1 MIFVKKAYIKHK
13 KKHATFMYIPE
24 SESKVLSLRIPL
36 WLPKTVVISLMLLL
50 LGTSASIYRLNSI
63 SREYDKSKDE
73 IDKLA
78 AVNISQKQEI
88 DSLQSKA
95 QQIQLQLDEN
105 VKALDEIKKLVGLKE
120 SSSTD
125 AKEAAPPQP
134 VSSDSSKSESGDTT
148 QQIAQIK
155 TSYAELSMAT
165 LSQKEA
171 IDNSIAP
178 VKNQVAFLN
187 AKPAIKPVSTRITAT
202 YGYRRNPFTNRGS
215 EFHRGIDFSGDTG
228 TSIRAT
234 GDGVVIFAGWQS
246 GYGKMVII
254 SHGYG
259 YTTLYGHNSKLLVE
273 KGDKVKRGEIISKMG
288 STGRSTGS
296 HLHYEVRLNG
306 TTVNPAKY
314 F

>member
-1 MIFVKKAYIKHK
+1 MKKAYVKHK
-13 KKHATFMYIPE
+13 RKHATFMYIPE
-24 SESKVLSLRIPL
+24 SESKVVSLRIPL
-36 WLPKTVVISLMLLL
+36 WLPKTVVIGLVLLL
-50 LGTSASIYRLNSI
+50 LGTSASIYMLNSI
-63 SREYDKSKDE
+63 SKEYDKSNDE

-78 AVNISQKQEI
+78 TVNTSQKQEI
-88 DSLQSKA
+88 DSLQDKA
-95 QQIQLQLDEN
+95 QQIQLQLEEN
-105 VKALDEIKKLVGLKE
+105 VKALDEIKKLVGLKA

-125 AKEAAPPQP
+125 TKETPTPQP
-134 VSSDSSKSESGDTT
+134 TSSDTSKSESDDAT
-148 QQIAQIK
+148 QQISQIK
-155 TSYAELSMAT
+155 TSYAELSVAT

-171 IDNSIAP
+171 IDNSITP

-187 AKPAIKPVSTRITAT
+187 AKPSIKPVGTRITAS

-215 EFHRGIDFSGDTG
+215 EFHRGIDFAGDTG
-228 TSIRAT
+228 TSIKST

-246 GYGKMVII
+246 GYGKVVII

-306 TTVNPAKY
+306 TAVNPSKY